1 MRLLTEIFA
10 NQHRAKAYQVYGIIV
25 FFFVFFRVTLLHF
38 ISRQT
43 LLEALNMYTG
53 RRLGPIRK

>member
-25 FFFVFFRVTLLHF
+25 FFLFFFRVTF
-38 ISRQT
+38 DIS
-43 LLEALNMYTG
+43 LVG
-53 RRLGPIRK
+53 RRYLKR